1 MQIIKSF
8 RDIAAAGFLLFGLLL
23 LGIRLYE
30 SAHIY
35 GSVLICLTQILFPIL
50 WPATLT
56 FFIAFAVLALVYMI
70 LRIADRRKRERM
82 EV

>member
-1 MQIIKSF
+1 MNIIKAL
-8 RDIAAAGFLLFGLLL
+8 RDMAAAGFILSGLLL

-35 GSVLICLTQILFPIL
+35 GSVLICLTQVLFPVL
-50 WPATLT
+50 WPATLG
-56 FFIAFAVLALVYMI
+56 FLIAFAVLALI
-70 LRIADRRKRERM
+70 LIIIRAVDRRKRERM